1 MSWDKRLRAGE
12 ARSEVSKLEGMSPGK
27 RTLTSQLPAHAVQAK
42 GAGTA
47 SAVAPPEDAIAT
59 RAGNGIVG
67 AGGPVPHREL
77 MERAFGVPLN
87 GVRAHTDDKA
97 AQACDAI
104 GANAFA
110 IGHDVAF
117 RTPAPDVGLVAH
129 ELTHV
134 VQQSGRVQPKMA
146 VGMPGDAYEQ
156 EADAVADRVNTGQT
170 VHDVTAAH
178 LGSAGLDGS
187 GAARAVQRRPVIG
200 DPDLGASSLCHHVP
214 EGGGLEPYDQAEAR
228 RLKAFI
234 AHGLFGP
241 RDLVPPTNIG
251 GFAASYEPASKV
263 LTIQVRTGINFR
275 NGLTLAPGTG
285 VITSN
290 HTDLNQ
296 AAIDGNSAKSDSR
309 AAFVADFTWTR
320 AQETAFIAN
329 LKARIEGAWSSGAS
343 GLSFTCTRPGWESL
357 TSTAHVDVDVH
368 RGAATGTDHLE
379 STVYKVPDSGQ
390 YRVNSAVDGNSDD
403 PNTAFDNNP
412 HNNGV
417 KMSSTDVAPTPITK
431 NGLLRR
437 SVTFARG
444 SAVLDD
450 TGKDI
455 VRKFTVDFQDAKSDL
470 TNPVTL
476 EGHASSSSSG
486 GLDDYNRALAQR
498 RIDAVKAELGS
509 AGFTGLNDR
518 VTVDNQGETGADEVP
533 EWDRVDLICGS
544 GEGQTRAVHEFG
556 HVFGLLDEYAT
567 HNQGTITG
575 SGNPTGTVVGHD
587 AMAHAIGAGGAV
599 AENNDGVMSLGN
611 AVRPQHYATFGWAL
625 MELTGVNQWQVGRP
639 AV

>member
-1 MSWDKRLRAGE
+1 MSL
-12 ARSEVSKLEGMSPGK
+12 GK

-47 SAVAPPEDAIAT
+47 SAVAPSEDAIAT
-59 RAGNGIVG
+59 RAGTGIVG

-110 IGHDVAF
+110 VGHDVAF
-117 RTPAPDVGLVAH
+117 GTPSPDVGLVAH

-146 VGMPGDAYEQ
+146 VGTPGDAYEQ

-178 LGSAGLDGS
+178 LGSAGLDGR
-187 GAARAVQRRPVIG
+187 GAARAVQRDVIS
-200 DPDLGASSLCHHVP
+200 DLALGARNLCHNVA
-214 EGGGLEPYDQAEAR
+214 EGIGLETHDQAEAG
-228 RLKAFI
+228 RLEAFI

-251 GFAASYEPASKV
+251 GFAASYEPTSNV
-263 LTIQVRTGINFR
+263 LTIQVRTGINFV

-296 AAIDGNSAKSDSR
+296 AAIDGNSAPVASR
-309 AAFVADFTWTR
+309 AGFVADFTWTR

-329 LKARIEGAWSSGAS
+329 LKARVEGAWSSGAT

-357 TSTAHVDVDVH
+357 TATAHVDVDVH
-368 RGAATGTDHLE
+368 HGAATGTDHLE

-390 YRVNSAVDGNSDD
+390 YTITSAVDGNRND
-403 PNTAFDNNP
+403 PNVAFDNDP

-417 KMSSTDVAPTPITK
+417 EMSSTDVASTPIT
-431 NGLLRR
+431 NSLLRK
-437 SVTFARG
+437 SVTFAHD
-444 SAVLDD
+444 SAVLDA
-450 TGKDI
+450 TGQAT
-455 VRKFTVDFQDAKSDL
+455 VNAFTADFQDANLDL

-476 EGHASSSSSG
+476 EGHASSSGS
-486 GLDDYNRALAQR
+486 DDYNRALAQR
-498 RIDAVKAELGS
+498 RIDAVTAQLGT

-518 VTVDNQGETGADEVP
+518 VTVDNQGETGAAEAP
-533 EWDRVDLICGS
+533 EWRRVDLICGT
-544 GEGQTRAVHEFG
+544 GEGQAVASHEFG
-556 HVFGLLDEYAT
+556 HVFGLLDEYAINPGGT
-567 HNQGTITG
+567 IQGT
-575 SGNPTGTVVGHD
+575 GNPTGTVVGHD
-587 AMAHAIGAGGAV
+587 AMARAIGAGGAV
-599 AENNDGVMSLGN
+599 SENNDGVMPLGN

-625 MELTGVNQWQVGRP
+625 MQVTGVNQWQVGRP
-639 AV
+639 AA